1 MTLKD
6 LRESK
11 RLTQTELA
19 AAVGVTAQAVYA
31 WERGEY
37 GPTFVNIRA
46 MADTLGV
53 EIKDVQAAIKE
64 TKQEKDTKNNPQ
76 QQQNS

>member
-11 RLTQTELA
+11 EYTQTELA
-19 AAVGVTAQAVYA
+19 AGCGVTSQAVYA

-37 GPTFVNIRA
+37 EPSFIKVRA
-46 MADTLGV
+46 MAKFLGV
-53 EIKDVQAAIKE
+53 TVEEVRQAIQE
-64 TKQEKDTKNNPQ
+64 TK
-76 QQQNS
+76 NSKSS